1 MAMAVDYNGQ
11 LTPGYFGN
19 ADKYFI
25 YESGSKGII
34 FLKEEINPYKDADK
48 ESEHCSVKKGR
59 SIMEFLSGFNVS
71 KRLSENRLILS
82 SSVTSSEF
90 LLRTGEP

>member
-1 MAMAVDYNGQ
+1 MHTENLQIIRMAMAVDYNGQ

-59 SIMEFLSGFNVS
+59 LMMELTC
-71 KRLSENRLILS
+71 LPA
-82 SSVTSSEF
+82 VTHQAS
-90 LLRTGEP
+90 